1 MKGRIK
7 VKEATDLRL
16 MNHLDE
22 LAAFEQT
29 SFPFISLY
37 LNMQADQH
45 GRDNFASF
53 VRKEFKAKAKSFASE
68 SPELYS
74 FRRDAARI
82 QTYLQQEVRPSANGL
97 AIFASAGTD
106 NYFRAVQLDAPIQQ
120 HRLYVGQRPHL
131 YPLARLIDQY
141 PPYVALLADTNSARL
156 FVFGMATTLDKQ
168 ALQQEKLSRTQ
179 IEGWSQMR
187 YQRHV
192 DNYHLHHAKEVVE
205 MLERVVR
212 EECAEH
218 IILAG
223 DEVIIPLL
231 QEQLP
236 AWLKHK
242 VVDVLRLDI
251 RTPEHEVLKATMAA
265 LQEHNLHSDADRVRH
280 LLDEYRAGGLAVVSV
295 NDTVKA
301 LDQGQV
307 DELLIT
313 ASSRAIRV
321 DDGESP
327 APATDNQ
334 SASESPDS
342 NLRTA
347 DLLVRRARQT
357 GARITFIEDP
367 ALLSGVGGVGA
378 ILRYAA

>member
-1 MKGRIK
+1 MKGQVK
-7 VKEATDLRL
+7 VREATDVRL

-22 LAAFEQT
+22 LAAFEPT

-45 GRDNFASF
+45 GRDNFDSF
-53 VRKEFKAKAKSFASE
+53 VRKEFKAKAKSFSSE

-74 FRRDAARI
+74 FKRDAARI
-82 QTYLQQEVRPSANGL
+82 RTYLQQEVRPSANGL
-97 AIFASAGTD
+97 VIFASAGAD

-131 YPLARLIDQY
+131 YPLARVIDQH
-141 PPYVALLADTNSARL
+141 PHYVALLADTNSARL
-156 FVFGMATTLDKQ
+156 FVFGMATTLDKH
-168 ALQQEKLSRTQ
+168 AVQQEKLSRTQ

-212 EECAEH
+212 DEGAEH

-236 AWLKHK
+236 AWLKNK
-242 VVDVLRLDI
+242 VADVLRLDI

-295 NDTVKA
+295 SGTVKA

-313 ASSRAIRV
+313 ASSREIRV
-321 DDGESP
+321 DDDES
-327 APATDNQ
+327 Q
-334 SASESPDS
+334 SGSESPDS
-342 NLRTA
+342 NLRTADPNLRTA
-347 DLLVRRARQT
+347 DLLVRRARQ
-357 GARITFIEDP
+357 
-367 ALLSGVGGVGA
+367 
-378 ILRYAA
+378 